1 MRKNRRYREFQFFRI
16 DFISLKGNIFK
27 RKYQYVLK
35 EHKNK
40 CKVTL
45 GPFSIFPIQAFIYKQ
60 RKAHENDVSQY
71 LWRYKWVYNY

>member
-1 MRKNRRYREFQFFRI
+1 MRKNHRYREFQFFRI
-16 DFISLKGNIFK
+16 DFKSLKGNIFK

-45 GPFSIFPIQAFIYKQ
+45 GPFLNFSYTSI
-60 RKAHENDVSQY
+60 Y
-71 LWRYKWVYNY
+71 LQTKESP